1 MTGAARRPAA
11 CPDPEYSGRDLDH
24 ALDHP
29 DRTRLARQVIC
40 SQVQPWESSVGEF
53 PVGGSH
59 SELWRKRSGL
69 DREADGSKPH

>member
-29 DRTRLARQVIC
+29 DRTRLARQMI
-40 SQVQPWESSVGEF
+40 
-53 PVGGSH
+53 
-59 SELWRKRSGL
+59 
-69 DREADGSKPH
+69 